1 MEDSIEKRK
10 NSEEAKYKLDAE
22 MLFKAKARR
31 NKLLGL
37 WAAGRMGMTQE
48 ESDSYAREVVRAD
61 IAEPGVGDVVAKVA
75 ADAKSRNL
83 EIGEDEIKEQ
93 LERLYGVALEQIGG
107 DYPDP
112 LGPNH
117 GRVGD

>member
-37 WAAGRMGMTQE
+37 WAAERMGMSQSE
-48 ESDSYAREVVRAD
+48 AEAYAGEVVRAD
-61 IAEPGVGDVVAKVA
+61 LAEPGIEDVVRKVQH
-75 ADAKSRNL
+75 DLSYIRNKGIL
-83 EIGEDEIKEQ
+83 HDFKLLVQTVSIISTG
-93 LERLYGVALEQIGG
+93 
-107 DYPDP
+107 
-112 LGPNH
+112 H
-117 GRVGD
+117 GAR